1 MFYILLRDNK
11 SYEGFLFFAFD
22 CVFMADIA
30 NDIRLAVDSGKAALG
45 INSVLASIKDDTAK
59 LLVVASKNKGDN
71 VQDIE
76 HMAKISN
83 IKVVMFEGT
92 SMELGA
98 VCGKP
103 FSVSAV
109 SIIEQGNSKIL
120 EDTK

>member
-1 MFYILLRDNK
+1 
-11 SYEGFLFFAFD
+11 
-22 CVFMADIA
+22 MADIA

-45 INSVLASIKDDTAK
+45 INSVIDSIKNDTAK
-59 LLVVASKNKGDN
+59 LLVVASKNRGDN
-71 VQDIE
+71 VQDIT

-83 IKVVMFEGT
+83 IKVVIFEGT

-120 EDTK
+120 EDNK

>member
-1 MFYILLRDNK
+1 
-11 SYEGFLFFAFD
+11 
-22 CVFMADIA
+22 MADVA

-45 INSVLASIKDDTAK
+45 INSVIDSIKNDTAK
-59 LLVVASKNKGDN
+59 LLVVASKNRGDN
-71 VQDIE
+71 VQDIA

-83 IKVVMFEGT
+83 IRVVMFEGT

-98 VCGKP
+98 ICGKP

-120 EDTK
+120 DDNK

>member
-1 MFYILLRDNK
+1 M
-11 SYEGFLFFAFD
+11 
-22 CVFMADIA
+22 
-30 NDIRLAVDSGKAALG
+30 
-45 INSVLASIKDDTAK
+45 AK
-59 LLVVASKNKGDN
+59 LLVVASKNRGDN
-71 VQDIE
+71 VQDIA

-83 IKVVMFEGT
+83 IRVVMFDGT

-98 VCGKP
+98 LCGKP

>member
-1 MFYILLRDNK
+1 
-11 SYEGFLFFAFD
+11 
-22 CVFMADIA
+22 MADIA

-45 INSVLASIKDDTAK
+45 INSVIDSIKNDTAK
-59 LLVVASKNKGDN
+59 LLVVASKNRGDN
-71 VQDIE
+71 VQDIA

-83 IKVVMFEGT
+83 IRVVMFDGT

-98 VCGKP
+98 LCGKP

-120 EDTK
+120 EDNR

>member
-1 MFYILLRDNK
+1 
-11 SYEGFLFFAFD
+11 
-22 CVFMADIA
+22 MADIA

-45 INSVLASIKDDTAK
+45 INSVIDSIKNDTAK
-59 LLVVASKNKGDN
+59 LLVVASKNRGDN
-71 VQDIE
+71 VQDIA

-109 SIIEQGNSKIL
+109 SIIEQGNSRIL
-120 EDTK
+120 EDNK

>member
-1 MFYILLRDNK
+1 
-11 SYEGFLFFAFD
+11 
-22 CVFMADIA
+22 MADIA

-45 INSVLASIKDDTAK
+45 INSVIDSIKNDTAK
-59 LLVVASKNKGDN
+59 LLVVASKNRGDN
-71 VQDIE
+71 VQDIA

-83 IKVVMFEGT
+83 IRVVMFEGT

-98 VCGKP
+98 ICGKP

-120 EDTK
+120 EDNR

>member
-1 MFYILLRDNK
+1 
-11 SYEGFLFFAFD
+11 
-22 CVFMADIA
+22 MADIA

-45 INSVLASIKDDTAK
+45 INSVIDSIKNDTAK
-59 LLVVASKNKGDN
+59 LLVVASKNRGDN
-71 VQDIE
+71 VQDIA

-120 EDTK
+120 EDNK

>member
-1 MFYILLRDNK
+1 
-11 SYEGFLFFAFD
+11 
-22 CVFMADIA
+22 MADIA

-45 INSVLASIKDDTAK
+45 INKVLDTIKGNTSK
-59 LLVVASKNKGDN
+59 LLVVASKNKKGV

-83 IKVVMFEGT
+83 IKVVIFEGT

-109 SIIEQGNSKIL
+109 SIIEPGNSKIL
-120 EDTK
+120 EYNQ

>member
-1 MFYILLRDNK
+1 M
-11 SYEGFLFFAFD
+11 
-22 CVFMADIA
+22 VDIA

-45 INSVLASIKDDTAK
+45 INSVIDSIKNDTAK

-120 EDTK
+120 EDNK

>member
-1 MFYILLRDNK
+1 
-11 SYEGFLFFAFD
+11 
-22 CVFMADIA
+22 MADIA

-45 INSVLASIKDDTAK
+45 INSVIDSIKNDTAK
-59 LLVVASKNKGDN
+59 LLVVASKNRGDN
-71 VQDIE
+71 VQDIA

-83 IKVVMFEGT
+83 IRVVMFEGT

-98 VCGKP
+98 ICGKP

-120 EDTK
+120 DDNK